1 MNAGIESTFANHS
14 LIKQLLEP
22 FRLLSRHTPLG
33 LSWVV
38 QPLSSRSVGVNVR
51 PVVPRHLPEHITSVL
66 WMQGHYEHYTRFQT
80 RIMLY
85 STQSD
90 SIP

>member
-1 MNAGIESTFANHS
+1 MNHQNPF
-14 LIKQLLEP
+14 QL
-22 FRLLSRHTPLG
+22 FLSREVAGNFEIEKWSTDDLG